1 MARKKKKTAGDS
13 LASAL
18 KKKKKKKDIGITSES
33 GVEAPKQTQE
43 ALQSLLQGVS
53 EGKGFYRREVKEE
66 QVIEPQLSYDS
77 KTKIAEDYLM
87 EEIPISERAVK
98 DKKRTPLVDEEA
110 SKVEDKQIKPK
121 EVAPPKDSPEKPIS
135 QTETAD
141 IYEKLGVFFK
151 EYMNGYNERYTQWEN
166 SVSNI
171 LSILRKMR
179 KFTKKNTE
187 DLIDSINNQFKRI
200 EQNLYE
206 FKIKRDEIERI
217 AGVDILTMSGEFKKV
232 LGMLELQVKEYQLK
246 RLTDEFIHQEALF
259 SQLLHISRQYL

>member
-1 MARKKKKTAGDS
+1 MAKKKRKTAGDS

-18 KKKKKKKDIGITSES
+18 KKKKTKKGSGKTSES
-33 GVEAPKQTQE
+33 TVEPPKQTKE

-53 EGKGFYRREVKEE
+53 EGKGFYRREAKKEE
-66 QVIEPQLSYDS
+66 VIEPQLSYDS

-87 EEIPISERAVK
+87 EEVPISERASK
-98 DKKRTPLVDEEA
+98 GKKRAPLVDDTKPQTQE
-110 SKVEDKQIKPK
+110 VQEDKAAP
-121 EVAPPKDSPEKPIS
+121 VPPKKDIS
-135 QTETAD
+135 KLVGEG
-141 IYEKLGVFFK
+141 IYEKLGIFFT
-151 EYMNGYNERYTQWEN
+151 EYLNGYNERYTRWEN

-187 DLIDSINNQFKRI
+187 DLIDSINNQVKKI
-200 EQNLYE
+200 EHNLQE

-246 RLTDEFIHQEALF
+246 RLTDEYIHQQALF
-259 SQLLHISRQYL
+259 SQLQ